1 MTPSALPTHWHLRTR
16 RLELPHPGGAVARL
30 LVMGIVNV
38 TPDSFSDGGRFA
50 AIGDAIAH
58 GRRLAAEGADI
69 LDVGG
74 ESTRPGARAVDP
86 AEEAARVLPVVAA
99 LAADGHVVSIDTR
112 RASVME
118 AALAR
123 GARIVNDVTALAGD
137 PASLAVVARLGVPVV
152 LMHMLGDP
160 ETMQVAPRYDDV
172 VADVAAFLADR
183 VEACVAAGIPRGLI
197 CVDPGIGF
205 GKTVDHNVALLRGLR
220 ALRVAGCGLL
230 VGASRKA
237 FIGKLSRGEPPMQR
251 LPGSLAVALHAA
263 DAGADI
269 LRVHDVAETRQALE
283 IWRVLRGAR

>member
-1 MTPSALPTHWHLRTR
+1 
-16 RLELPHPGGAVARL
+16 
-30 LVMGIVNV
+30 
-38 TPDSFSDGGRFA
+38 
-50 AIGDAIAH
+50 
-58 GRRLAAEGADI
+58 
-69 LDVGG
+69 
-74 ESTRPGARAVDP
+74 
-86 AEEAARVLPVVAA
+86 
-99 LAADGHVVSIDTR
+99 
-112 RASVME
+112 
-118 AALAR
+118 
-123 GARIVNDVTALAGD
+123 
-137 PASLAVVARLGVPVV
+137 VV

>member
-1 MTPSALPTHWHLRTR
+1 MSEAFDPARFRGAPVPSP
-16 RLELPHPGGAVARL
+16 
-30 LVMGIVNV
+30 LVMGVINV